1 MARDPDSAMRIA
13 FYAPFKPLDH
23 PSPSGDRTIGR
34 GLVSFLRERGHEV
47 DAVSSMR
54 TRLVC
59 NKPWLWP
66 SVLMERRRAH
76 AEARALRAGLWLTYH
91 AYYKAP
97 DLLGP
102 SVSRKLGVP
111 YAVFQGIY
119 STKVRKKASTRL
131 GFELNK
137 AALLAADR
145 VFTNK
150 LRDLDNLRR
159 LLPESRLTYV
169 APGIMPDDFVFSG
182 KARRTLREKWGVN
195 KRPVI
200 MTAAMFRDDV
210 KTRGLRYMIERLGE
224 LARQGKRFLLVV
236 AGDGEMR
243 ESLHAL
249 AARELPDRTIFLG
262 LVPRRELRYYYSASD
277 LFVFPGINESLGM
290 VYLEAQAVGL
300 PVVAFD
306 NDGLPEVAANGET
319 AFLTPPFDDE
329 AFKEAVVKLLDD
341 KPLRRAMGES
351 AERRV
356 RERHDLSKNY
366 GVMEER
372 LLELVSARR

>member
-1 MARDPDSAMRIA
+1 MARDPESALRIA

-34 GLVSFLRERGHEV
+34 GVVSFLRERGH
-47 DAVSSMR
+47 DLQTVSSFR
-54 TRLVC
+54 TRWIF

-66 SVLMERRRAH
+66 SALLERRRAQ
-76 AEARALRAGLWLTYH
+76 AEARAMRAEAWLTYH

-102 SVSRKLGVP
+102 ACSRALGVP
-111 YAVFQGIY
+111 YAIFQGVY
-119 STKVRKKASTRL
+119 STKVRKKLMTRA

-137 AALLAADR
+137 ASLLAAGR
-145 VFTNK
+145 IFTNK
-150 LRDLDNLRR
+150 LRDLENLRR
-159 LLPESRLTYV
+159 LIPEDRLTYV
-169 APGIMPDDFVFSG
+169 APGIRPDDFVFSG
-182 KARRTLREKWGVN
+182 KARRNLRETWRVN

-210 KTRGLRYMIERLGE
+210 KTRGLCYLIERLGE
-224 LARQGKRFLLVV
+224 LARQDKRFVLVV

-243 ESLHAL
+243 GALQAL
-249 AARELPDRTIFLG
+249 AARELPGRTIFLG
-262 LVPRRELRYYYSASD
+262 LVPRDELRFFYSASD
-277 LFVFPGINESLGM
+277 VFVFPGINESLGM

-306 NDGLPEVAANGET
+306 NDGLPEVTARGET

-329 AFKEAVVKLLDD
+329 AFKEAIVRLLDD
-341 KPLRRAMGES
+341 KPLRRAMGEK

-356 RERHDLSKNY
+356 RERHDLDKNY
-366 GVMEER
+366 GIMEER
-372 LLELVSARR
+372 LLELAKTR